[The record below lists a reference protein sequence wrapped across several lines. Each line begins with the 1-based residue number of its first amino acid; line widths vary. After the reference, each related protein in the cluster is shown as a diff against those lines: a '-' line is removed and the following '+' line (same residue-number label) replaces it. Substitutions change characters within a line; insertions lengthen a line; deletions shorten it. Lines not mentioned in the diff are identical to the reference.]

1 MPKPKPDSTQFDTMN
16 GLFKACSYPTAS
28 TTEMVA
34 WNNID
39 SVGAGASVFYAA
51 GGTASVGLFQYD
63 ITCLQNLC

>member
-1 MPKPKPDSTQFDTMN
+1 MPKPTPDTTQFDSMN
-16 GLFKACSYPTAS
+16 GLFKTCGYPTAS

-39 SVGAGASVFYAA
+39 SVGTGASVFYTA
-51 GGTASVGLFQYD
+51 GNTASLGLFQYD